1 MVNEIRMTNKF
12 NLDLRF
18 LYQKPLERGYM
29 IGGGPD
35 LERIKWEQKY
45 EEGKDSFRAFVKQC
59 AIDDLV
65 YVFVLAFKETFP
77 NVLRLGYSI
86 CNSTNKETKEDLTE
100 YVDFNRKDIVSMS
113 TDLFLGP
120 IEDELMPMERE
131 VYETKLNMK
140 FSSSFSIDAIESAL
154 EGLSFSKEIIEGKTL
169 YTIQNSPIK
178 TLEVTAN
185 EFSIHVNEDKVIL
198 YYKL

>member
-18 LYQKPLERGYM
+18 LYQKPLERDYM

-65 YVFVLAFKETFP
+65 YVFILAFKDNYP
-77 NVLRLGYSI
+77 NISRLALSI
-86 CNSTNKETKEDLTE
+86 CNNSIKRIENYRE
-100 YVDFNRKDIVSMS
+100 YDEFDRKDIVSMS
-113 TDLFLGP
+113 TNLFLGP
-120 IEDELMPMERE
+120 IEDELMPMERD